1 MGHAMIDREKVLTV
15 LRRRFPHASPQDMAA
30 AANAIVG
37 LGDEWD
43 DVTAE
48 EPDLAAHLSRA
59 CGEGCF
65 VARAGEADF
74 RLLIRRARDMAGVR
88 H

>member
-1 MGHAMIDREKVLTV
+1 MIDREKVLTV
-15 LRRRFPHASPQDMAA
+15 LRKRFPLASPEDMAA

-37 LGDEWD
+37 LEEEWD

-74 RLLIRRARDMAGVR
+74 RLLIRRERDVTGVR